1 MKNLE
6 EENRRILVEEMEA
19 IKADI
24 LTVYNSSG
32 KRTSGEFDDGLEL
45 KYEPNKATLFGY
57 EYLAGR
63 RAGKMPPIEAIE
75 KWLQAK
81 GIKPIE
87 ENMTTSTLAFL
98 IARKIARE
106 GTRKESQLMIYK
118 QVITPQRIDEIISKI
133 TQINVQLFVWEL
145 NQTLSSLEQSND

>member
-1 MKNLE
+1 MNIE
-6 EENRRILVEEMEA
+6 DENQRILVEEMEA

-24 LTVYNSSG
+24 LAVYNASG
-32 KRTSGEFDDGLEL
+32 KRTSGEFERGLEL
-45 KYEPNKATLFGY
+45 KFEPNKASLLGY

-75 KWLQAK
+75 KWLNTK

-87 ENMTTSTLAFL
+87 DNMKVSTLAFL
-98 IARKIARE
+98 IARKIAEE

-118 QVITPQRIDEIISKI
+118 QVITPQRIQEIMTKI
-133 TQINVQLFVWEL
+133 TQINVQLFTWEL
-145 NQTLSSLEQSND
+145 NEMLSTLDENN

>member
-1 MKNLE
+1 MNIE
-6 EENRRILVEEMEA
+6 DENQRILIEEMEA

-24 LTVYNSSG
+24 LAVYNASG
-32 KRTSGEFDDGLEL
+32 KRTSGEFENGLEL

-75 KWLQAK
+75 KWLEQK

-87 ENMTTSTLAFL
+87 STMKISTLAYL
-98 IARKIARE
+98 IARKIAKE
-106 GTRKESQLMIYK
+106 GTRKESQLQIYK
-118 QVITPQRIDEIISKI
+118 QVITPQRIQDIMTKIS
-133 TQINVQLFVWEL
+133 QINVQLFVWEL
-145 NQTLSSLEQSND
+145 NQMLGSLEENQ